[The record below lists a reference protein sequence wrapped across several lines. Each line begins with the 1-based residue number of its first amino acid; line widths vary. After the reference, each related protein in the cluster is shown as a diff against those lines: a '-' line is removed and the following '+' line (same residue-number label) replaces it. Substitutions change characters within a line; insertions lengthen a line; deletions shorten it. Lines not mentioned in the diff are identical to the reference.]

1 MKNAIIMVSMLS
13 AAILAVVLMLSFAK
27 ENGLTDTD
35 YTNVSSSDETPS
47 IIIPSFSIYIETT
60 TMKFWDRIAALNS
73 TAPQF
78 TEVTDE
84 NGEAVLDE
92 NGNIVTEL
100 ISAPVTDIP
109 AETDVSAPVTPSTE
123 K

>member
-1 MKNAIIMVSMLS
+1 MELG
-13 AAILAVVLMLSFAK
+13 AK